1 MYLLP
6 LRIHVYSTGREGDSP
21 ERSQRE
27 PGHSP
32 WGQLCSSGLTGQ
44 VYHVKEESS
53 LLFLLLESADA
64 LHGPD

>member
-1 MYLLP
+1 MYPLP
-6 LRIHVYSTGREGDSP
+6 LRIHVYSTGKGGDSP
-21 ERSQRE
+21 ERSQGE

-32 WGQLCSSGLTGQ
+32 GGQLCGSGLTGQ
-44 VYHVKEESS
+44 VYYVKEESS